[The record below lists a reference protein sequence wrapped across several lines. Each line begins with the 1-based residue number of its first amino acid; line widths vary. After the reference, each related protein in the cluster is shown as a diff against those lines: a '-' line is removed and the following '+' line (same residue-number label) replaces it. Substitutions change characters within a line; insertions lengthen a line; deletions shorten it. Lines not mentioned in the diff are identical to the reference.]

1 MESSAKTDAHAGVN
15 RLFVEQVLLQGSHLV
30 EQSIDGLLNHPGS
43 TVSDVCLCAD
53 SDGQQ
58 EEGGCRCV

>member
-1 MESSAKTDAHAGVN
+1 MESSAKTDARAGVN
-15 RLFVEQVLLQGSHLV
+15 RLFVGPVLLQGSHLV

-53 SDGQQ
+53 SDGRQ